1 VSKILISAD
10 GSFVSFVYAD
20 DLRGILKQGVAD
32 IKRASTV
39 EPDASGGWSADLS
52 PVFGPILGS
61 FETRSE
67 ALSAEV
73 NWLENNRLI

>member
-1 VSKILISAD
+1 VSKILISD
-10 GSFVSFVYAD
+10 TGVVSFIYAD
-20 DLRGILKQGVAD
+20 ELRGILKQGVSD

-73 NWLENNRLI
+73 KWLENNRLI

>member
-1 VSKILISAD
+1 MSKILISD
-10 GSFVSFVYAD
+10 TGVVSFIYAD
-20 DLRGILKQGVAD
+20 ELRGILKQGVSD

-73 NWLENNRLI
+73 KWLENNRLI

>member
-1 VSKILISAD
+1 MSKILISAE
-10 GSFVSFVYAD
+10 GAISFVYAD

-52 PVFGPILGS
+52 PVCGPVLGS
-61 FETRSE
+61 FDTRSE
-67 ALSAEV
+67 AILEEV
-73 NWLENNRLI
+73 KWLENNRLI